1 MEFRRS
7 GQSDQRRRRVLRDE
21 TVATPDEGLEAAPS
35 RTRRS
40 AAGSAASRGYSEAAH
55 RERQP
60 RVVDF
65 LPTRLWT
72 VWVLTLAGLV
82 CVAMLAASHLHLP
95 ELRQLAGRGN
105 LAAIDLAAPNSIGA
119 WFSSLVFTLAAGWS
133 LLIYSLRRH
142 KVDDYRGRYRVW
154 LPAAAALL
162 LLSVDATTGLH
173 RAVAGTIVRLSG
185 VTTFGDGPIWPVTMY
200 GFLLG
205 TLGLR
210 LAIEMRRSRPSVAA
224 FCVAAACYGLSVP
237 LSLGAWLPAE
247 AVFGTLARSLLL
259 LLGHLGI
266 AASVG
271 LYARHVY
278 LDSQGR
284 LTQRKA
290 KGKKQKKTKSESSE
304 EDDAEDKKPAT
315 TSANGKTRRI
325 DGAHSEPPAPKTAQ
339 SGTPT
344 GGQSKPAGPLASKMA
359 AAPVGSS
366 TSKFGDA
373 TQAKASATVSRQSD
387 DDDDEDDEDG
397 DDDDS
402 RLSRA
407 ERKRLKKMQRRGAAG
422 KY

>member
-7 GQSDQRRRRVLRDE
+7 GQGDQRRRRVLRDDKQSSPDE
-21 TVATPDEGLEAAPS
+21 APDATPA
-35 RTRRS
+35 RTRRG
-40 AAGSAASRGYSEAAH
+40 AAGAASRGYSEAAH

-72 VWVLTLAGLV
+72 VSVLLLGALT
-82 CVAMLAASHLHLP
+82 CVVMLAACHLYLP
-95 ELRQLAGRGN
+95 ELSQLSGRRN
-105 LAAIDLAAPNSIGA
+105 LSAFDLGAPNSVGA
-119 WFSSLVFTLAAGWS
+119 WFSSLLFTAAAGWS

-142 KVDDYRGRYRVW
+142 KVDDYRGRYRIW

-173 RAVAGTIVRLSG
+173 RLAVGTIVRLSG
-185 VTTFGDGPIWPVTMY
+185 FTAFGDGPVWSVMLY

-210 LAIEMRRSRPSVAA
+210 LAIEMRRSRLSVSA
-224 FCVAAACYGLSVP
+224 FSIAAACYGLSVP
-237 LSLGAWLPAE
+237 LSLGTWLSADPLLA
-247 AVFGTLARSLLL
+247 TLARSLLF

-266 AASVG
+266 ATSVG

-284 LTQRKA
+284 LNPRKA
-290 KGKKQKKTKSESSE
+290 KPKKAKKAKSESL
-304 EDDAEDKKPAT
+304 DDEANEKKPTT
-315 TSANGKTRRI
+315 TSAGGKTRRI
-325 DGAHSEPPAPKTAQ
+325 DGAHADPPAPKTAQ

-344 GGQSKPAGPLASKMA
+344 SGPAKSAGPLASKMA
-359 AAPVGSS
+359 PAGGTS
-366 TSKFGDA
+366 SKFGDA
-373 TQAKASATVSRQSD
+373 TQAKASASVSRQSD
-387 DDDDEDDEDG
+387 DDDDDDDDDDGEDG
-397 DDDDS
+397 DS

-407 ERKRLKKMQRRGAAG
+407 ERKRLKKLQRRGAVR
-422 KY
+422 